1 MSSSGNISKE
11 RWIGRVKR
19 GVQGEVV
26 TSRGILHGSGRSIE
40 YYTSQPSSSQWIALG
55 VIPLTAD
62 LSEEG
67 THRVLVGTG
76 ETEQAAVD
84 SLRGRLESL
93 FAPIPSAAAAIPIV
107 DLAGAEIEPSNWF
120 G

>member
-1 MSSSGNISKE
+1 MSMSSTGGISRD

-19 GVQGEVV
+19 GVQSQVI
-26 TSRGILHGSGRSIE
+26 TSRGILHGGGRSIE

-55 VIPLTAD
+55 VIPLTVD
-62 LSEEG
+62 VGEDG
-67 THRVLVGTG
+67 THRVLVGVG
-76 ETEQAAVD
+76 ETEQTAIAALKDRLD
-84 SLRGRLESL
+84 SLVNS
-93 FAPIPSAAAAIPIV
+93 SAGADLPIV

>member
-1 MSSSGNISKE
+1 M
-11 RWIGRVKR
+11 KR
-19 GVQGEVV
+19 GVQAQVI

-55 VIPLTAD
+55 VVPLTEGIG
-62 LSEEG
+62 EEG

-76 ETEQAAVD
+76 ETEQLAIA
-84 SLRGRLESL
+84 SLKDRLESL
-93 FAPIPSAAAAIPIV
+93 FTPGAETNVAMPAI
-107 DLAGAEIEPSNWF
+107 DLSGAEIEPSTWF